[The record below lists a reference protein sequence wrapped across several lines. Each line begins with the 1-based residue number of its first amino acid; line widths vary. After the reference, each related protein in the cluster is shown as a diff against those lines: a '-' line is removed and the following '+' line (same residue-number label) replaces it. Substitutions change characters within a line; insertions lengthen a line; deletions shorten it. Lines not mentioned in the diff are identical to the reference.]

1 MKEWNI
7 LLKFIDCYVYDTD
20 KEEVVITDSPNAL
33 LAKGLYDTIIKG
45 YGFEGDKN
53 LKWSFDIALDAIRNL
68 NESDREYLSNNY
80 DVDFHGYGMNIRNR
94 YIHCAR
100 LHRYFSADGQS
111 SQVLSFVYTIM
122 HKYYNRFNDELC
134 KLLNDY
140 TYQKTY
146 AMYSKKYPFI
156 EDEVMLLAEGKRKK
170 TADQVLRSIHNKLRQ
185 ELGRNDFKGIF
196 VSVVK
201 EVGKDCLPPK
211 PWLDLLNK
219 LYDRAPIYKKE
230 YHQVIALKEI
240 GLIRDLVCDA
250 QHNKINTIE
259 ECKRVIIDNIGF
271 AEDDAQIM
279 AECMW
284 AAFKEDLSEV

>member
-20 KEEVVITDSPNAL
+20 KEEVVIADSPNAL

-80 DVDFHGYGMNIRNR
+80 GVDFHGYGMNIRNR

-100 LHRYFSADGQS
+100 LHRCFSADGQS

-140 TYQKTY
+140 TYQKIY
-146 AMYSKKYPFI
+146 ALYAKKYPFI
-156 EDEVMLLAEGKRKK
+156 EEEVISLAEGENKK
-170 TADQVLRSIHNKLRQ
+170 SADQVLSLIHKRLRK
-185 ELGRNDFKGIF
+185 ELGRNDFKDIF
-196 VSVVK
+196 VSVIK

-211 PWLDLLNK
+211 TWLDLLNK

-230 YHQVIALKEI
+230 YHQVIALQEI
-240 GLIRDLVCDA
+240 GLIRDLVYA
-250 QHNKINTIE
+250 APLNKINTLE
-259 ECKRVIIDNIGF
+259 ECKSFIIDNIGF
-271 AEDDAQIM
+271 AEEDAQIM